1 MSLFQLRKNLFPLF
15 SPGNRIVFVSFLI
28 FWLILPLLFSGCL
41 AYSLDQQRPGSLPAV
56 QAEGENGDKSG
67 VNNNDEMKRREEEL
81 AERLAQEEE
90 KRRALEERR
99 ELEEKRIKEL
109 GSFYVPL
116 PPLVQQE
123 NPPVKVR
130 GIYLTGNTVG
140 HSRYRDLLDMVET
153 TELNAVVIDV
163 KNDHGNITYNTNIA
177 LVKELEA
184 HLSAPIKD
192 LKAVL
197 DELHSKGIYPIA
209 RIVVFKDPYLAEIK
223 PEWSIQKKSGGLW
236 RDRDGVAWINP
247 YEKKVWDYNIAVARE
262 VALLGFRE
270 IQFDYIRF
278 PENAHLLDREACY
291 PGEDLPKEE
300 VIRDFLIY
308 AAEQLDEYNVYLAAD
323 VFGVV
328 ATSWGDSDR
337 IGQAWEEMSPYVD
350 YICPMVYP
358 SHYGQGYF
366 GFSVPDAHPGE
377 TVGYALTDALKR
389 NAALEEP
396 ALIRPWLQSFTATS
410 WVKGAIPYGPAEIRA
425 QIETALKLGIDEY
438 LLWNAGNRYQPA
450 SFITTEEADNLS
462 SSLSLAREEAGKDA
476 LGRTPQ
482 QAVELFLEALRKRDW
497 KEAYT
502 LQVTDYKLNHRS
514 YPNWKDQWVLK
525 PVFYEIYSPDEK
537 VGPAEPVETAEPFVG
552 PVLVDLN
559 VHLSDGGREF
569 KLLHE
574 SWEVRL
580 ENRLWRVRPSTEFLE
595 LLIGDRDSG
604 ESTSGLSPSP

>member
-1 MSLFQLRKNLFPLF
+1 MSLFQLKKEFLLFF
-15 SPGNRIVFVSFLI
+15 SPGNRLVFISFLV
-28 FWLILPLLFSGCL
+28 FLLILPLLFSGCL
-41 AYSLDQQRPGSLPAV
+41 AYSLDQKRHGSLPAV
-56 QAEGENGDKSG
+56 QAEGGIGDKNG
-67 VNNNDEMKRREEEL
+67 VNNNDEDINRQEEGL

-90 KRRALEERR
+90 KRQVLEERR
-99 ELEEKRIKEL
+99 KLEEKRKKEL

-116 PPLVQQE
+116 PPLVQKE
-123 NPPVKVR
+123 NPPVKAR

-140 HSRYRDLLDMVET
+140 HSRYGELLNMIET

-163 KNDHGNITYNTNIA
+163 KNDHGKITYDTDIDI
-177 LVKELEA
+177 VRELEA

-197 DELHSKGIYPIA
+197 DELHGKGIYPIA
-209 RIVVFKDPYLAEIK
+209 RIVVFKDPYLAELK
-223 PEWSIQKKSGGLW
+223 PEWSIQRKSGGLW

-278 PENAHLLDREACY
+278 PENAHLLDLDAYY
-291 PGEDLPKEE
+291 PGEDLSKEE

-308 AAEQLDEYNVYLAAD
+308 AAEQMDGYNVYLAAD
-323 VFGVV
+323 VFGVI

-358 SHYGQGYF
+358 SHYGPGYF
-366 GFSVPDAHPGE
+366 GLSVPDAHPGE
-377 TVGYALTDALKR
+377 TVGHALTDALKR
-389 NAALEEP
+389 NAALKKP
-396 ALIRPWLQSFTATS
+396 AIIRPWLQGFTATS
-410 WVKGAIPYGPAEIRA
+410 WVKGAIPYGPAEIRM

-450 SFITTEEADNLS
+450 SFLTTEEADNLS
-462 SSLSLAREEAGKDA
+462 ISLFRARAEAGEDA

-482 QAVELFLEALRKRDW
+482 QAVECFLEALQKRDW
-497 KEAYT
+497 KEAYA
-502 LQVTDYKLNHRS
+502 LQITDYELNHLR

-525 PVFYEIYSPDEK
+525 PVFYEFAPTEVKPDPSK
-537 VGPAEPVETAEPFVG
+537 PVFV
-552 PVLVDLN
+552 DFS
-559 VHLSDGGREF
+559 VHLSDKDNEF
-569 KLLHE
+569 KLLNE
-574 SWEVRL
+574 SWEVRM
-580 ENRLWRVRPSTEFLE
+580 ENRLWRVRPSAEFLE
-595 LLIGDRDSG
+595 LLISDRDNGDSAP
-604 ESTSGLSPSP
+604 GLASS